1 MPAGSIQ
8 ERQHHQ
14 HGAHAVSNSNSHRIP
29 DAPRSLF
36 AVPRLPAGVLTRDEA
51 QALVERAVKLSTADA
66 VRVTVQSSRE
76 TNLRFADNQM
86 STSGATTNT
95 TIRVQSVFGKR
106 KASVV
111 TNDRSDEGL
120 RRAVQQSEALAKLA
134 PEDPEYLGELGPQQ
148 YRTVEAWSDRTANLS
163 AEDRARAALSALAPA
178 RAGNELTV
186 AGYLVC
192 TAAASAIGTNAGLFA
207 YQRST
212 NANYTLTA
220 RTNDGT
226 GSGWVGAEDTDWDKL
241 DIKSIADRAIDKARR
256 SRNPVGIE
264 PGRYTVIFEPEA
276 TANLVSLMGGAFQ
289 ARAADEGRSAF
300 AKPGGTKL
308 GERIVDPRVTLYS
321 DPSDPLILTSPFD
334 GEGLPLSRQTWV
346 KDGVLNQLAYNRFW
360 ASKQGKTPTGGT
372 SGLRMADGPDTLESM
387 IASTTRGVLVTRLW
401 YLRALDARTL
411 MYTGLTRDG
420 TFLIENGKILRSIK
434 NFRFNDSPLFMLNNL
449 EGIGKSVRTAGGDGV
464 AMPPI
469 KVRDFNFSSLSDAV

>member
-1 MPAGSIQ
+1 M
-8 ERQHHQ
+8 
-14 HGAHAVSNSNSHRIP
+14 SHFN
-29 DAPRSLF
+29 DGPRSLF
-36 AVPRLPAGVLTRDEA
+36 RAPGGVLTRDEA
-51 QALVERAVKLSTADA
+51 QSLVERTVKLSTADA
-66 VRVTVQSSRE
+66 VRVSVNSSRE
-76 TNLRFADNQM
+76 TNLRFADNQL

-120 RRAVQQSEALAKLA
+120 RRAVQQSEALARLA

-148 YRTVEAWSDRTANLS
+148 YASVQAWSDATANLT
-163 AEDRARAALSALAPA
+163 ADERAKAALTALAPA
-178 RAGNELTV
+178 RAGKELTV
-186 AGYLVC
+186 AGFIIC
-192 TAAASAIGTNAGLFA
+192 NASANAVGTNAGLFA
-207 YQRST
+207 YHRST

-226 GSGWVGAEDTDWDKL
+226 GSGWVGAENSDWARIDFK
-241 DIKSIADRAIDKARR
+241 DVADRAIDKARR

-276 TANLVSLMGGAFQ
+276 TANLVGLMNNAFQ

-300 AKPGGTKL
+300 SKAGGTRV

-321 DPSDPLILTSPFD
+321 DPTDPMILGSPFD
-334 GEGLPLSRQTWV
+334 GEGQPLGRQVWI
-346 KDGVLNQLAYNRFW
+346 KDGVLNQLAYTRYWANR
-360 ASKQGKTPTGGT
+360 QGKTPTGGGA
-372 SGLRMADGPDTLESM
+372 GLRMADGADTLESL
-387 IASTTRGVLVTRLW
+387 IAGTTRGILVTRLW
-401 YLRALDARTL
+401 YLRPLDQRTL

-420 TFLIENGKILRSIK
+420 TFLIENGKVARSIK

-449 EGIGKSVRTAGGDGV
+449 EGVGKAVRTAGGEGGPAV
-464 AMPPI
+464 IMPPI
-469 KVRDFNFSSLSDAV
+469 KVRDFNFTSLSDAV